1 VSRLK
6 NKNVLVTG
14 ATGMVGIQLVN
25 LLIAEGANVSGV
37 SIDIVSDKSSLFAE
51 QIHLISGDLR
61 SFELCLD
68 VTKNQD
74 FVFHVAGIKGSPQ
87 VALKRPNTFFYNTS
101 KFNLNVIEAS
111 RRNLVPE
118 FLYTSSI
125 GVYSPAEIFNEDDV
139 WKTFPSE
146 NDRYAGWAKRMGEL
160 QIEAAGLEHNW
171 NQTYIVRPAN
181 IYGPWDNFD
190 PENAMV
196 IPSLIARAMS
206 GENPLKVWGGG
217 DAVRDFIHAK
227 DVARAMIHVVE
238 HRVHHPVN
246 VGSGIGISISEI
258 ANEISKGFDNLK
270 IEWDT
275 TKPTG
280 DKIRVMNTERI
291 KATGFKNEVSLNEGI
306 ASTIEWFKKYQLQSG
321 RYNAFTEKL

>member
-1 VSRLK
+1 MSRLK

-25 LLIAEGANVSGV
+25 LLIAEGANVTGV
-37 SIDIVSDKSSLFAE
+37 SIDIVSDTAALFADR
-51 QIHLISGDLR
+51 IHLISGDLR

-68 VTKNQD
+68 VTKNKD
-74 FVFHVAGIKGSPQ
+74 FVFHVAGIKGSPK

-101 KFNLNVIEAS
+101 TFNLNIIEAS

-139 WKTFPSE
+139 WKTFPSD
-146 NDRYAGWAKRMGEL
+146 NDWYAGWAKRMGEL
-160 QIEAAGLEHNW
+160 QIEAARLEHNW
-171 NQTYIVRPAN
+171 SQTYIVRPAN

-227 DVARAMIHVVE
+227 DVARAMMHVVE
-238 HRVHHPVN
+238 NRVNHPVN
-246 VGSGIGISISEI
+246 VGSGIGISISEV

-270 IEWDT
+270 IVWDS

-280 DKIRVMNTERI
+280 DKIRVMNTEKI
-291 KATGFKNEVSLNEGI
+291 KATGFRNEVSLNEGI
-306 ASTIEWFKKYQLQSG
+306 KSTIEWFKKYRFQPG
-321 RYNAFTEKL
+321 RYNAFTEKI

>member
-1 VSRLK
+1 
-6 NKNVLVTG
+6 VTG

-37 SIDIVSDKSSLFAE
+37 SIDIVSDKSLLFAE
-51 QIHLISGDLR
+51 QIHLIRGDLR

-111 RRNLVPE
+111 RRNFVPE

-160 QIEAAGLEHNW
+160 QIEAARLEHNW

-238 HRVHHPVN
+238 NKVNHPVN

-291 KATGFKNEVSLNEGI
+291 KATGFKNEVSLSEGI

>member
-1 VSRLK
+1 MSRLK

-37 SIDIVSDKSSLFAE
+37 SIDIVSDKSLLFAE
-51 QIHLISGDLR
+51 QIHLIRGDLR

-111 RRNLVPE
+111 RRNFVPE

-238 HRVHHPVN
+238 NKVHHPVN

-291 KATGFKNEVSLNEGI
+291 KATGFKNEVSLSEGI